1 MTQKILAV
9 DDEVLI
15 LKILRLHLE
24 AAGYTVITANNG
36 KEALAA
42 LKQHPDIDCILLDRM
57 MPEMDGMET
66 IERIKAAG
74 SPYRH
79 IPVIMQTAKKEDWD
93 AYEGIDAGA
102 IHYMIKPYV
111 RETLLATVESVLR
124 DVQAMREY
132 YTKSK

>member
-1 MTQKILAV
+1 MKKTIILIS
-9 DDEVLI
+9 VLI
-15 LKILRLHLE
+15 L
-24 AAGYTVITANNG
+24 TS
-36 KEALAA
+36 
-42 LKQHPDIDCILLDRM
+42 C
-57 MPEMDGMET
+57 
-66 IERIKAAG
+66 
-74 SPYRH
+74 
-79 IPVIMQTAKKEDWD
+79 AKKEDWD